1 MDSSSFRSAQDLV
14 VIGPNRHVDRLG
26 LYSVVS
32 PAEAAERVC
41 SLPNSSLYT
50 DTQASTDFHGC
61 WTEEVA
67 RQSEGRW
74 IARAA
79 VGILHEITIIEIK
92 RGEQISPDPS
102 LPFRSHIK
110 ARILFQDCFTKYL
123 TEPVN
128 IFGEVASFIG
138 NKVSRLKTKKGGG
151 IGYLLNIC
159 INSITT

>member
-1 MDSSSFRSAQDLV
+1 MWTCRRSSASMQPYLSLNTKLHWNGFDLV

-32 PAEAAERVC
+32 PAEAAERAC
-41 SLPNSSLYT
+41 SLPNSSLST

-61 WTEEVA
+61 WAEEVA

-74 IARAA
+74 IARVA

-102 LPFRSHIK
+102 LQFRSYIK

-128 IFGEVASFIG
+128 IFREVASFIG
-138 NKVSRLKTKKGGG
+138 SRCK
-151 IGYLLNIC
+151 
-159 INSITT
+159 